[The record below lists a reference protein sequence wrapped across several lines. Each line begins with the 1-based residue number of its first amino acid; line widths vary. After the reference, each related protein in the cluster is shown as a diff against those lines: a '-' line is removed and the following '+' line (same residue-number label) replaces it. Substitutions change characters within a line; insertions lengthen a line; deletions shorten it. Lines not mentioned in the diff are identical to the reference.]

1 MSQTKA
7 QLIDN
12 LVQALNF
19 TGTASAP
26 ANGAFLS
33 ATNTLALA
41 TNSAQRLTIDSSGRV
56 MIGTTT
62 AAAFSNRQLSVSSS
76 SGTTSIELRSAT
88 NGDGRIIFTDSTD
101 SSNAGAYKCQIKY
114 LQGSDDFIIS
124 SNGDNERLRI
134 DSSGRVG
141 IGTTSPQKL
150 LDVRG
155 EFAISNSNASYWD
168 FDRDDSDGSLKIKD
182 TGTER
187 MRIDSSGRVH
197 IGTSTNRLGETLHV
211 LGSGI
216 VTSSAEN
223 TNMMI
228 FGTFGTSNAIIGSFN
243 SIPLLFRTGN
253 TERMRIDSSGR
264 VLVGTTDTPSKL
276 TVDTDFC
283 VVRSSS
289 DPTINLL
296 LGSSSSITQIYRILI
311 DDSDSDKLQVRSGD
325 TPRIT
330 MTTGGFVGIGQT
342 NPSQPLHVLSTTN
355 PAILARNDSGGT
367 GIRMQSDSGSAC
379 SLSFSDLDAHNQ
391 GLVMYHHADDRMQF
405 NTAGSERMRIDSSGN
420 VLVGTTT
427 ARGLGKLEIEGT
439 SFENSGLTLVRN
451 VNSTGATSLN
461 ICKSRG
467 GIGSVTSVANNDV
480 LGGINFRGA
489 DGANLKDAC
498 DIRGEVDGT
507 PSQGSDMPGRLVFRT
522 SADGSS
528 SPTERMRIDSSGQML
543 MQGGNIQLTQQGNS
557 INTTNGQIGGGNS
570 SQGNN
575 SRITFNTEGA
585 VNQGNITFHTMTG
598 GTDVEV
604 FRIDKNQHFLF
615 KATSSG
621 QVGIMMF
628 PSSTS
633 PYQRVMHGGSGS
645 SFANHTLIEFRST
658 VDGVIGEIKQD
669 GDGTITYATS
679 SDYRLKENIVDL
691 TGAITRLKNLKPKRF
706 NFKKNASMTKD
717 GFLAHELQE
726 VIPEAVNGTKD
737 EVVTEDSKA
746 NVPHLKEEEVGNPI
760 YQTADLARVVPL
772 LTATLQEAI
781 TKIETLET
789 KVAALEAA

>member
-1 MSQTKA
+1 
-7 QLIDN
+7 
-12 LVQALNF
+12 
-19 TGTASAP
+19 
-26 ANGAFLS
+26 
-33 ATNTLALA
+33 
-41 TNSAQRLTIDSSGRV
+41 
-56 MIGTTT
+56 
-62 AAAFSNRQLSVSSS
+62 
-76 SGTTSIELRSAT
+76 
-88 NGDGRIIFTDSTD
+88 
-101 SSNAGAYKCQIKY
+101 
-114 LQGSDDFIIS
+114 
-124 SNGDNERLRI
+124 
-134 DSSGRVG
+134 
-141 IGTTSPQKL
+141 
-150 LDVRG
+150 
-155 EFAISNSNASYWD
+155 
-168 FDRDDSDGSLKIKD
+168 
-182 TGTER
+182 
-187 MRIDSSGRVH
+187 
-197 IGTSTNRLGETLHV
+197 
-211 LGSGI
+211 SGI

-507 PSQGSDMPGRLVFRT
+507 PSQGSDMPGRL
-522 SADGSS
+522 
-528 SPTERMRIDSSGQML
+528 
-543 MQGGNIQLTQQGNS
+543 
-557 INTTNGQIGGGNS
+557 
-570 SQGNN
+570 
-575 SRITFNTEGA
+575 
-585 VNQGNITFHTMTG
+585 
-598 GTDVEV
+598 
-604 FRIDKNQHFLF
+604 
-615 KATSSG
+615 
-621 QVGIMMF
+621 
-628 PSSTS
+628 
-633 PYQRVMHGGSGS
+633 
-645 SFANHTLIEFRST
+645 
-658 VDGVIGEIKQD
+658 
-669 GDGTITYATS
+669 
-679 SDYRLKENIVDL
+679 
-691 TGAITRLKNLKPKRF
+691 
-706 NFKKNASMTKD
+706 
-717 GFLAHELQE
+717 
-726 VIPEAVNGTKD
+726 
-737 EVVTEDSKA
+737 
-746 NVPHLKEEEVGNPI
+746 
-760 YQTADLARVVPL
+760 
-772 LTATLQEAI
+772 
-781 TKIETLET
+781 
-789 KVAALEAA
+789 